1 MDLSYNK
8 KTNIV
13 RHIQTNHLHFKYQC
27 QKCNNITN
35 RREDHRCKNNG
46 IKRDI
51 ILINTLHNLQ
61 GDKAEEALKKVKID
75 DYISTRVERRC
86 KIIQTTHEEH
96 KRKTE
101 ITNEEIIKSHK
112 KERKKR
118 SPKPPSKP
126 TCHMQIKSQTLT
138 SYNKTYTCQM
148 KMMNLKKMW
157 KLNAPENIELEFPVP
172 EDISENNTLPQK
184 QKHQQ
189 EEHKEGRLP
198 ERFIIPKKNKQ
209 SNNNVTSR
217 TPLDIDKRIVTKFY
231 EPKNNVLDKILNKM
245 DNPRQLISY
254 KDIQYTESTL
264 SDNKATFE
272 EEPENEEDPFKEEN
286 LKDKLTELKK
296 QNNSKIKLNVG
307 GYIFTTSKHTLSK
320 EPYSLL
326 HHLTKETTETEIFID
341 RPAKHF

>member
-112 KERKKR
+112 KRKEEKK
-118 SPKPPSKP
+118 SEAP
-126 TCHMQIKSQTLT
+126 IKTNLPHV
-138 SYNKTYTCQM
+138 NKESNPNILQQDLY
-148 KMMNLKKMW
+148 LSDEDDEFEKMW

-172 EDISENNTLPQK
+172 EDISENKTLPQK

-264 SDNKATFE
+264 SDNEATFE
-272 EEPENEEDPFKEEN
+272 EEPENE
-286 LKDKLTELKK
+286 
-296 QNNSKIKLNVG
+296 
-307 GYIFTTSKHTLSK
+307 
-320 EPYSLL
+320 
-326 HHLTKETTETEIFID
+326 
-341 RPAKHF
+341 